1 MALQA
6 EQFRWRRGCA
16 ARVRARLGCNL
27 GLSLGLKALHEQE
40 AGQPPDLWRPRA
52 ERSRMLCERVAAH
65 YRREKDPAGVSMA
78 LSHLAVALPVLAR
91 PADALAALAA
101 LDQTEAAAPA
111 SLRNHA
117 LISISCPRAR
127 MSLRQ
132 RDAQGALAILLRG
145 FEAVSRFEADT
156 QLDTLYRLQSEA
168 FEVAGDHRAALESH
182 RRYHALSQRRLL
194 QNAERQATALA
205 LTLQTDSA
213 LRQARHPGLRTLAPG
228 GERRTAPADRP
239 LRDLGSRPQRHGGL
253 SRYCACGATVSRP
266 GPVPGS
272 CG

>member
-1 MALQA
+1 MQERQPETQQYANGMPPGLTNPL
-6 EQFRWRRGCA
+6 G
-16 ARVRARLGCNL
+16 ARAMYIYQDGR
-27 GLSLGLKALHEQE
+27 
-40 AGQPPDLWRPRA
+40 
-52 ERSRMLCERVAAH
+52 
-65 YRREKDPAGVSMA
+65 
-78 LSHLAVALPVLAR
+78 
-91 PADALAALAA
+91 
-101 LDQTEAAAPA
+101 
-111 SLRNHA
+111 
-117 LISISCPRAR
+117 
-127 MSLRQ
+127 
-132 RDAQGALAILLRG
+132 
-145 FEAVSRFEADT
+145 
-156 QLDTLYRLQSEA
+156 DTLYRLQSEA